1 MWPKG
6 WLHAQVWIV
15 PYSFPRTSQR
25 RVITG
30 HKKIIMVTDPIS
42 DLLIRIKNAQMVS
55 RDQVLIPFSKMKFAI
70 ANVLKDASYLTE
82 VERKK
87 KIAPGGKK
95 TEHEYLLLT
104 LKYLDGEKA
113 IQGIK
118 IISKPSRRI
127 YIKAEAIHPVH
138 SGYGLAII
146 STSQGVMNSRDAKKQ
161 KLGGELICEI
171 W

>member
-1 MWPKG
+1 
-6 WLHAQVWIV
+6 
-15 PYSFPRTSQR
+15 
-25 RVITG
+25 
-30 HKKIIMVTDPIS
+30 MVTDPIS

-55 RDQVLIPFSKMKFAI
+55 HDQVLIPFSKMKFAI
-70 ANVLKDASYLTE
+70 ANVLKADGYLTE

-87 KIAPGGKK
+87 KSAIGGKK

-104 LKYLDGEKA
+104 LKYQEGEGA
-113 IQGIK
+113 IQDIK
-118 IISKPSRRI
+118 IISKPSRRM
-127 YIKAEAIHPVH
+127 YIKADNIRPVR

-146 STSQGVMNSRDAKKQ
+146 STSQGVMNSRDARKQ

>member
-1 MWPKG
+1 
-6 WLHAQVWIV
+6 
-15 PYSFPRTSQR
+15 
-25 RVITG
+25 
-30 HKKIIMVTDPIS
+30 MVTDPIS

-55 RDQVLIPFSKMKFAI
+55 HDQILIPFSKMKFAI
-70 ANVLKDASYLTE
+70 ANVLKADGYLTE

-87 KIAPGGKK
+87 KIASGGKK

-104 LKYLDGEKA
+104 LKYQDGEGA
-113 IQGIK
+113 IQDVK
-118 IISKPSRRI
+118 IISKPSRRM
-127 YIKAEAIHPVH
+127 YIKAEDIRPVR
-138 SGYGLAII
+138 SGYGLAIV

>member
-1 MWPKG
+1 
-6 WLHAQVWIV
+6 
-15 PYSFPRTSQR
+15 
-25 RVITG
+25 
-30 HKKIIMVTDPIS
+30 MVTDPIS
-42 DLLIRIKNAQMVS
+42 DLLIRIKNAQTVS
-55 RDQVLIPFSKMKFAI
+55 RDQILVPFSKMKFAM
-70 ANVLKDASYLTE
+70 ANVLKTAGYLTE
-82 VERKK
+82 VERKNK
-87 KIAPGGKK
+87 SAPHGKK

-104 LKYLDGEKA
+104 LKYQDGDGS

-127 YIKAEAIHPVH
+127 YIKAEEIRPVH

>member
-1 MWPKG
+1 
-6 WLHAQVWIV
+6 
-15 PYSFPRTSQR
+15 
-25 RVITG
+25 
-30 HKKIIMVTDPIS
+30 MVTDPVS
-42 DLLIRIKNAQMVS
+42 DLLIRIKNAQAVS
-55 RDQVLIPFSKMKFAI
+55 RGQVLIPFSKMKLAM
-70 ANVLKDASYLTE
+70 ANVLKDAGYLAE

-87 KIAPGGKK
+87 KFAPSGKK

-113 IQGIK
+113 IQDMK

-127 YIKAEAIHPVH
+127 YIKAEEIRPVH
-138 SGYGLAII
+138 SGYGLAVI
-146 STSQGVMNSRDAKKQ
+146 STSQGVMNSKDAKKR

>member
-1 MWPKG
+1 M
-6 WLHAQVWIV
+6 
-15 PYSFPRTSQR
+15 
-25 RVITG
+25 
-30 HKKIIMVTDPIS
+30 TDPIS
-42 DLLIRIKNAQMVS
+42 DLLIRIKNAQAVAHE
-55 RDQVLIPFSKMKFAI
+55 QVLVPFSKMKFAM
-70 ANVLKDASYLTE
+70 ANVLKAGGYLTE
-82 VERKK
+82 VERKSK
-87 KIAPGGKK
+87 KTKK

-104 LKYLDGEKA
+104 LKYEEGEGS

-118 IISKPSRRI
+118 IISKPSRRM
-127 YIKAEAIHPVH
+127 YIKAEGIHPVH

>member
-1 MWPKG
+1 M
-6 WLHAQVWIV
+6 
-15 PYSFPRTSQR
+15 
-25 RVITG
+25 
-30 HKKIIMVTDPIS
+30 TDPIS

-55 RDQVLIPFSKMKFAI
+55 HDQVLIPFSKMKYAM
-70 ANVLKDASYLTE
+70 ANVLKADGYLTD
-82 VERKK
+82 VERKNK
-87 KIAPGGKK
+87 KTKN

-104 LKYLDGEKA
+104 LKYQDGEGA

-118 IISKPSRRI
+118 IISKPSRRM
-127 YIKAEAIHPVH
+127 YIKAEEIRPVH

-146 STSQGVMNSRDAKKQ
+146 STSQGVMNSRDARKQ